1 VEVDYTG
8 GEIGEDVA
16 SVRYPDLN
24 CTATWRLEQEDKE
37 AIVVYEQVTSG
48 DCINVELTL
57 TAVDAFTMSYFFESP
72 DPFLG
77 DGEGELK
84 RQ

>member
-1 VEVDYTG
+1 
-8 GEIGEDVA
+8 
-16 SVRYPDLN
+16 
-24 CTATWRLEQEDKE
+24 
-37 AIVVYEQVTSG
+37 VVYEQVTSG